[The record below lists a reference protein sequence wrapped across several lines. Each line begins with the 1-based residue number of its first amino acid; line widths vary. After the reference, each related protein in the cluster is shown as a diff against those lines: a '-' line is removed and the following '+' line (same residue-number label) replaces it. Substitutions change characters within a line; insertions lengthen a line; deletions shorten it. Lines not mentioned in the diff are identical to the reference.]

1 MAVSKDDYVDFVVQ
15 YGGNTER
22 CRVTGTALLNRERA
36 SRASTS
42 HGMLIAIYVKHLAE
56 IECLALA
63 KLQRSGHS
71 ERGIVITTEDLN
83 P

>member
-1 MAVSKDDYVDFVVQ
+1 MAVSSDDHVDFVVQ

-22 CRVTGTALLNRERA
+22 CRVTGTALLNRARA
-36 SRASTS
+36 SRTNMN
-42 HGMLIAIYVKHLAE
+42 HGKLIAIYVRHLAE

-63 KLQRSGHS
+63 KLQRVGHTD
-71 ERGIVITTEDLN
+71 RGIVITSADLN

>member
-1 MAVSKDDYVDFVVQ
+1 MAVSSEDHVDFVVQ

-22 CRVTGTALLNRERA
+22 CRVTATALLKRERM
-36 SRASTS
+36 SRAGSS
-42 HGMLIAIYVKHLAE
+42 HGRLIAIYIKHLAE
-56 IECLALA
+56 IECIALA
-63 KLQRSGHS
+63 KLQRLGHT